1 MGAAF
6 YGLSMPPMPTLPST
20 PDHTAPSAS
29 DLRILAPS
37 FRRYSGLIALTAFCA
52 LLASLFEGISIGLLI
67 PFLQTLDNPDAV
79 GTGIG
84 WLDRHLLGSADSTIG
99 QLYRICGFI
108 LVATLLRSVLGYASA
123 VLATISRVRIVE
135 DLRMRIVD
143 QLQSVSLSFFARSRG
158 GDLLNSLMNEI
169 TRSATTLGAL
179 FTLIN
184 ETTMLIVYL
193 GLMVWISWEMSLIVL
208 VFFGAL
214 SYGLT
219 FLIRRVRAHGEA
231 ITETSAHFTSR
242 LNEFIQG
249 IQTVVAFNRQA
260 DERDRLERA
269 TRGFAN
275 AVIATNLRRA
285 LIKPLTQGVVSTGLI
300 VLIVVAVQFL
310 VLEGALDLAFLL
322 AFLFA
327 LLRMIPTVLN
337 LNNIRG
343 DWAENRAGLAN
354 IAQLLRTSDKP
365 YLTNGTRSAPPL
377 RKAITME
384 NVDFAYTTGPKVL
397 HDVSITLQR
406 GTTTAF
412 VGGSGAGKSTLA
424 DLIPRFHDPTAG
436 RVLYDGI
443 DLRDLDVHSLRD
455 RIAIVS
461 QKTFIFNDT
470 VHANIAYGRPGAT
483 RAEIEAAAG
492 QANALDFIEEMA
504 HGFDTSLGD
513 QGIRLSGGQR
523 QRLAIARALLKD
535 PEILILDEATSAL
548 DSISEKAVQSS
559 LERLMEGRTV
569 VAIAHRLSTIEHA
582 DWVVVLEHGRV
593 VEQGPYHEL
602 LDREGALWS
611 YHQIQYAPAV
621 PSNGSA

>member
-1 MGAAF
+1 
-6 YGLSMPPMPTLPST
+6 MPASQPTSDSVS
-20 PDHTAPSAS
+20 PDVS

-37 FRRYSGLIALTAFCA
+37 FRRYGGIIALTAFCA

-67 PFLQTLDNPDAV
+67 PFLQTLDNPEAV
-79 GTGIG
+79 GTGIA
-84 WLDRHLLGSADSTIG
+84 WLDTHLLGSVDSTVG

-108 LVATLLRSVLGYASA
+108 LLATLLRSVLGYAAA

-143 QLQSVSLSFFARSRG
+143 QLQSVALSFFARSRG

-184 ETTMLIVYL
+184 ETTMLAVYL
-193 GLMVWISWEMSLIVL
+193 GLMFWISWEMSLIVL
-208 VFFGAL
+208 VFFGGL

-219 FLIRRVRAHGEA
+219 FLIRRVRAHGEN
-231 ITETSAHFTSR
+231 ITTTSAHFTGT

-260 DERDRLERA
+260 DERERLERA
-269 TRGFAN
+269 TRGFAD

-354 IAQLLRTSDKP
+354 VAQLLRTSDKP
-365 YLTNGTRSAPPL
+365 YLTNGTRTAPSL
-377 RKAITME
+377 RNAIKME
-384 NVDFAYTTGPKVL
+384 NVDFSYATGPKVL
-397 HDVSITLQR
+397 HDVSITLKR

-424 DLIPRFHDPTAG
+424 DLVPRFHDPTAG
-436 RVLYDGI
+436 KVLYDGI
-443 DLRDLDVHSLRD
+443 DVREFDVHTLRD

-470 VHANIAYGRPGAT
+470 VLANIAYGRPGAT
-483 RAEIEAAAG
+483 RAEVEAAAE
-492 QANALDFIEEMA
+492 QASALDFIEEMA
-504 HGFDTSLGD
+504 QGFDTPLGD

-535 PEILILDEATSAL
+535 PEILILDEATSSL
-548 DSISEKAVQSS
+548 DSISEKAVQAS

-569 VAIAHRLSTIEHA
+569 IAIAHRLSTIEHA

-602 LDREGALWS
+602 IDQEGALWA
-611 YHQIQYAPAV
+611 YHRIQYAPA
-621 PSNGSA
+621 NGSA